1 MGAQWARMMAIL
13 GAMQGYGRPGVNFGN
28 LQFGAP
34 LDFSFYFPG
43 YSEGGMSGE
52 LTQSANAANNYQRM
66 PHIVTM
72 NSVRQSIPRKFIPE
86 AIIDGKAAG
95 FVTDVS
101 SVQGQFQR
109 TGYPSA
115 GHAKIE
121 MMYKYGSSSYGPR
134 IRQRFHGVL
143 KLRLNWRGMFQS
155 WPAPIH
161 LKNGS
166 RTARNP
172 TCSPS
177 CLSESLLKR
186 LT

>member
-1 MGAQWARMMAIL
+1 MRPFSGSIMPIQLGQQPSQPKRGLSLMG
-13 GAMQGYGRPGVNFGN
+13 GAYAAV
-28 LQFGAP
+28 QF
-34 LDFSFYFPG
+34 
-43 YSEGGMSGE
+43 
-52 LTQSANAANNYQRM
+52 
-66 PHIVTM
+66 
-72 NSVRQSIPRKFIPE
+72 
-86 AIIDGKAAG
+86 AG
-95 FVTDVS
+95 FCSQT
-101 SVQGQFQR
+101 
-109 TGYPSA
+109 
-115 GHAKIE
+115 
-121 MMYKYGSSSYGPR
+121 YGPR

-172 TCSPS
+172 TCSLS